1 MRKRGEFS
9 MKNRGRVI
17 KIREKKDSE
26 LLSRKALSESKLNSI
41 AVISSYEEYCK
52 VLFTLRYLESK
63 HEMDLTE
70 TDEEM
75 IEKSKILIR
84 RLKYSIESE
93 RLNISDGNL
102 EVNLNDGALK
112 LINNIKSIDN
122 TKLYNICKETLGLL
136 QTLENE
142 TASCLELV
150 TIGHLEELIEKYDA
164 GGWVEAKEVE

>member
-1 MRKRGEFS
+1 

-26 LLSRKALSESKLNSI
+26 LLSRKALSESELNSI
-41 AVISSYEEYCK
+41 ASISNYEEYCK
-52 VLFTLRYLESK
+52 VLFTMRYLESK
-63 HEMDLTE
+63 YESDLTE

-84 RLKYSIESE
+84 KLKYSIESE

-122 TKLYNICKETLGLL
+122 TKLYNTCKETLGLL

-142 TASCLELV
+142 TTSCLELV